1 VYPRQG
7 GGGETA
13 SHRCVSGHFQTSG
26 RDKYKPGKYVHK
38 VNHTEPRRWN
48 DQPFLGAGCH
58 GQMVCAC
65 ALRGQLKRGAKSLK
79 VRQSTEAR
87 IPSVEAARS
96 PQSWPPWLQHAHDR
110 PHITKICSDYAKK
123 RLFLQSR
130 RGILKA
136 IKVKTSYRYGRWA
149 GVLFWGAT
157 LRALAGDQIQTYTVP
172 KEHPAIAFN
181 AAPIRWTVP
190 AGWTQKPADGFR
202 LGSFAIHGQ
211 KAGKAEVAITSF
223 PGAVGTE
230 LSNVNRWRGELAL
243 APIEAGDLASE
254 PVAVD
259 SITGKLYDIAGPSG
273 RTVVAVI
280 PRNGKSWFIKLRGD
294 TPTVAEAKS
303 AFLEFLKSIHFNG
316 DADDA
321 SQPAPVV
328 AATDAADPHAGLGLQ
343 AGSVPHGDLAA
354 PDAPSDAPKWN
365 LPAQWVETPPRAM
378 IFKSYSVADD
388 SGAKAEVTVSFL
400 QGEGGGLL
408 ANVNRWRGQL
418 GQGPIE
424 AGQLD
429 GLTETLATSDGKATL
444 LDFMGAN
451 AKTGQPAR
459 LVVAVVPHGQNTWFY
474 KLMGDG
480 KVVGGQ
486 KDSFVQFVKSVH
498 YP

>member
-1 VYPRQG
+1 
-7 GGGETA
+7 
-13 SHRCVSGHFQTSG
+13 
-26 RDKYKPGKYVHK
+26 
-38 VNHTEPRRWN
+38 
-48 DQPFLGAGCH
+48 
-58 GQMVCAC
+58 M
-65 ALRGQLKRGAKSLK
+65 
-79 VRQSTEAR
+79 
-87 IPSVEAARS
+87 
-96 PQSWPPWLQHAHDR
+96 
-110 PHITKICSDYAKK
+110 
-123 RLFLQSR
+123 
-130 RGILKA
+130 
-136 IKVKTSYRYGRWA
+136 KTTYRYGRWA
-149 GVLFWGAT
+149 GLLLLGAT
-157 LRALAGDQIQTYTVP
+157 LRSLAADQIQTYTVA
-172 KEHPAIAFN
+172 KEHPAIPLN

-190 AGWTQKPADGFR
+190 AGWQQKPADGFR

-243 APIEAGDLASE
+243 APLEAGDLASG

-259 SITGKLYDIAGPSG
+259 SIQGKLYDIAGASA

-294 TPTVAEAKS
+294 TATVAEARP

-321 SQPAPVV
+321 SQAAPVAV
-328 AATDAADPHAGLGLQ
+328 AADTADPHAGLALQGLPD
-343 AGSVPHGDLAA
+343 PHGDLAA

-365 LPAQWVETPPRAM
+365 LPAQWVETAPRAM

-388 SGAKAEVTVSFL
+388 SGAKADITVSFL

-429 GLTETLATSDGKATL
+429 GLTETLSASEGGATL
-444 LDFMGAN
+444 VDFAGAN
-451 AKTGQPAR
+451 AETGKQAR
-459 LVVAVVPHGQNTWFY
+459 LVVAIVPHGGNTWFY
-474 KLMGDG
+474 KLMGDA

-486 KDSFVQFVKSVH
+486 KDTFVQFVKTVH